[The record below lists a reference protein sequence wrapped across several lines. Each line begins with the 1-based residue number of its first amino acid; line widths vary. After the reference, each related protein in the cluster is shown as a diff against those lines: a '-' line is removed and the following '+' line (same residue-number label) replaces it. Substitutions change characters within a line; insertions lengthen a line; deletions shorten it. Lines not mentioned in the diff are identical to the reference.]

1 MTGKRKAA
9 MLLMSLDPGTAAE
22 LLKGMSTTTVQDIAV
37 EVAYLEQ
44 AGYKADMQSG
54 AVVKEFCETLVKK
67 PDAKPK
73 SFLGHM
79 LTSAVGKDKA
89 NEITSQIQNAIKQ
102 RDPFMSIREMT
113 VERLV
118 SGLKGEHPQ
127 VAATILLELPLKKSM
142 EIVGMLDESA
152 RADAVRRMTNPEAVP
167 WEAKQKM
174 AAMVEKK
181 ITVMVE
187 KERSKQQAAAASAPV
202 AAATTTTEAKQESPL
217 RKVAL
222 LLRGLGKEL
231 REGLVRNIEEKD
243 AELASGVMD
252 QMVLWDDIPL
262 IKDRSL
268 QEALKGIDPKR
279 IATMFI
285 KADETIIRKVRA
297 NISERAATMVDEET
311 SFMKDVPKEEIAKAR
326 EAMVVTLRELNAKG
340 QIAFQD

>member
-22 LLKGMSTTTVQDIAV
+22 LLKGMNTTTVHDIAV

-44 AGYKADMQSG
+44 SGYRADAHSG
-54 AVVKEFCETLVKK
+54 AVVKEFCETLVKRQ
-67 PDAKPK
+67 DAKPK

-89 NEITSQIQNAIKQ
+89 NEITAQIQNAVKQ
-102 RDPFMSIREMT
+102 RDPFMAIREMT

-127 VAATILLELPLKKSM
+127 VVATILLELPLKKSM
-142 EIVGMLDESA
+142 EIVGMLEDSS
-152 RADAVRRMTNPEAVP
+152 RAEAVRRMTNPEAVP
-167 WEAKQKM
+167 WEAKLKM

-181 ITVMVE
+181 IALVIE

-202 AAATTTTEAKQESPL
+202 AAAATTTETKQESPL

-231 REGLVRNIEEKD
+231 REGLVKNIEEKNE
-243 AELASGVMD
+243 ELAAGVME
-252 QMVLWDDIPL
+252 QMVLWEDIPL

-268 QEALKGIDPKR
+268 QESLKGSDPKQL
-279 IATMFI
+279 ATMFI
-285 KADETIIRKVRA
+285 KADEAIVRKIRS
-297 NISERAATMVDEET
+297 NISERAAAMVDEET

-326 EAMVVTLRELNAKG
+326 EAMVATLRELNTKG

>member
-22 LLKGMSTTTVQDIAV
+22 LLKGMNTTIVHDIAV

-44 AGYKADMQSG
+44 SGYKAETGGG
-54 AVVKEFCETLVKK
+54 AVVKEFCETLVKR
-67 PDAKPK
+67 PEAKPK

-89 NEITSQIQNAIKQ
+89 SEITSQIQNAIKQ
-102 RDPFMSIREMT
+102 RDPFMGIREMPI
-113 VERLV
+113 ERLV
-118 SGLKGEHPQ
+118 IGLKGEHPQ
-127 VAATILLELPLKKSM
+127 VTATILLELPLKKSM
-142 EIVGMLDESA
+142 EIVGMLEESV
-152 RADAVRRMTNPEAVP
+152 RGEAVRRMTNPEAVP

-174 AAMVEKK
+174 AAMVERK
-181 ITVMVE
+181 INLIIE
-187 KERSKQQAAAASAPV
+187 KEKSKQQAAAASAPV
-202 AAATTTTEAKQESPL
+202 AAAATTEETKQESPL

-252 QMVLWDDIPL
+252 QMVLWEDIPL
-262 IKDRSL
+262 IKDRSM
-268 QEALKGIDPKR
+268 QEALKGVDPKQL
-279 IATMFI
+279 ATMFI
-285 KADETIIRKVRA
+285 KADEAIVRKVRS
-297 NISERAATMVDEET
+297 NISERAATMVDEEA

-326 EAMVVTLRELNAKG
+326 DAMVAALRELNAKG

>member
-22 LLKGMSTTTVQDIAV
+22 LIKGMNTTTVHEIAV

-44 AGYKADMQSG
+44 SGYRAEASGG
-54 AVVKEFCETLVKK
+54 AVVREFCETLVKRQE
-67 PDAKPK
+67 AKPK

-89 NEITSQIQNAIKQ
+89 NEITSQIQSAIKQ
-102 RDPFMSIREMT
+102 RDPFMAIREMT

-118 SGLKGEHPQ
+118 SGLNGEHPQ

-142 EIVGMLDESA
+142 EIVGLLEESA
-152 RADAVRRMTNPEAVP
+152 RGEAVRRMTNPEAVP

-181 ITVMVE
+181 ISLMME
-187 KERSKQQAAAASAPV
+187 KERSK
-202 AAATTTTEAKQESPL
+202 
-217 RKVAL
+217 
-222 LLRGLGKEL
+222 LRGLGKEL

-243 AELASGVMD
+243 PELASGVMD
-252 QMVLWDDIPL
+252 QMVMWDDIPL

-268 QEALKGIDPKR
+268 QEGLKGVDPKR
-279 IATMFI
+279 LATMFI
-285 KADETIIRKVRA
+285 KADERIVRKVRA
-297 NISERAATMVDEET
+297 NISERAATMVDEES

-326 EAMVVTLRELNAKG
+326 DAMVATLRELNAKG